1 MPEGP
6 ENQSPI
12 AADDTIGS
20 GRSSDLVGYYD
31 TSNGSGA
38 ARQTASIEAG
48 GYVPQRIVDLSAAEL
63 EDIAAL
69 VVQNPN
75 NGAIGGEYLNQRAEI
90 FAAVQEGMVLVFHDR
105 NVSTAQTALPE
116 AAGIDF
122 RRDTDRFIEL
132 VDDAHPISAGPGGV
146 VNDTSL
152 DNGSSSNHGYALR
165 GTLPAGAETILTTN
179 NENEAVTFAY
189 EFGAGAVVYS
199 SIPLDYY
206 LTQSDNLA
214 LRFQSY
220 AANIIDYAMTDLA
233 GTASLDAA
241 STHEFDSADL
251 LENDADPDD
260 EAVTISGVSSTSAL
274 GAVVTLAGDGTIT
287 YDPTGVAELQALAED
302 AALEDSFTY
311 TISDGFGGTDSAT
324 VTLSVAGP
332 DADPV
337 LTGTLEDQSA
347 YFGVDFSL
355 VIPFD
360 LFTDLSGGR
369 LTYDVALADGG
380 ALPEWLSFDAATR
393 TLGFDDADMSP
404 AQVGDL
410 DLRVTATEDD
420 GQASSLTFGLS
431 VVGPELLIGTEGPDA
446 LTGLAGPDTL
456 IGLGGD
462 DTLLGGD
469 SGDDINGGGGN
480 DSIDGGSGNDTIG
493 AGDGNDTVEGGIGFD
508 QIFGGAGDDSLSGG
522 AGRDLLNGMDGNDTL
537 EGGTQDD
544 TLGGQAGNDSLMGG
558 EGHDFLAGGAD
569 NDTLRGDDGIEGNF
583 RDTLYGGA
591 GEDLLFGGGGHDRLY
606 GGDDDDLL
614 LGSYGDDVLDGGAGD
629 DFLFGGLGRD
639 TVTGGDGADRF
650 FVSGADQDRIYIT
663 DFDPTEGDVIVFDG
677 TDADR
682 SDFTFAVRSRSEIDD
697 LGNET
702 LIYDQRELLYNGRAV
717 VTFLGDDPI
726 PKVTL
731 RLPDPSDTGQIV
743 TFDLG

>member
-1 MPEGP
+1 MPNNNATSHLRVSSLPEG
-6 ENQSPI
+6 SLPI
-12 AADDTIGS
+12 YVAGGAASVAVMPFGEGQITAIGWDWFNAAPLGGQTGGWLTTLDRAISDVAADAEFSAEAPT
-20 GRSSDLVGYYD
+20 V
-31 TSNGSGA
+31 
-38 ARQTASIEAG
+38 IEA
-48 GYVPQRIVDLSAAEL
+48 AA
-63 EDIAAL
+63 
-69 VVQNPN
+69 
-75 NGAIGGEYLNQRAEI
+75 
-90 FAAVQEGMVLVFHDR
+90 
-105 NVSTAQTALPE
+105 
-116 AAGIDF
+116 
-122 RRDTDRFIEL
+122 
-132 VDDAHPISAGPGGV
+132 
-146 VNDTSL
+146 
-152 DNGSSSNHGYALR
+152 
-165 GTLPAGAETILTTN
+165 
-179 NENEAVTFAY
+179 
-189 EFGAGAVVYS
+189 
-199 SIPLDYY
+199 
-206 LTQSDNLA
+206 
-214 LRFQSY
+214 
-220 AANIIDYAMTDLA
+220 
-233 GTASLDAA
+233 
-241 STHEFDSADL
+241 L
-251 LENDADPDD
+251 LENDADPD
-260 EAVTISGVSSTSAL
+260 EEPVTISGVSSTSAL

-369 LTYDVALADGG
+369 LTYDVTLADGG
-380 ALPEWLSFDAATR
+380 ALPDWLSFDAATR
-393 TLGFDDADMSP
+393 TLGFDDADMGP

-420 GQASSLTFGLS
+420 GQASSLTFELS

-446 LTGLAGPDTL
+446 LNGLAGPDTL

-462 DTLLGGD
+462 DTILGGD
-469 SGDDINGGGGN
+469 GGDDINGGGGN

-493 AGDGNDTVEGGIGFD
+493 AGDGDDTVEGGIGFD

-544 TLGGQAGNDSLMGG
+544 TLGGQEGNDSLMGG
-558 EGHDFLAGGAD
+558 EGHDFLAGGAG

-583 RDTLYGGA
+583 SDTLHGGA
-591 GEDLLFGGGGHDRLY
+591 GEDLLFGGGGHDSLY
-606 GGDDDDLL
+606 GGDGDDLL
-614 LGSYGDDVLDGGAGD
+614 LGSYGDDRLFGGAGD

-702 LIYDQRELLYNGRAV
+702 LFYDQRELLYNGRAV

-726 PKVTL
+726 PEVTL